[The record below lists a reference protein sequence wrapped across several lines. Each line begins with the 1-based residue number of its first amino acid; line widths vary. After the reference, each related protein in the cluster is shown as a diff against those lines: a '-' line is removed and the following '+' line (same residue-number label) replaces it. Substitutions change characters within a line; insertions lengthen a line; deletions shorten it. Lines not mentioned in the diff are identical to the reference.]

1 MQSVNYRHLH
11 YFWVVARE
19 GGIARAAER
28 LDVAVQTVSA
38 QVRELEHSL
47 AHALLRS
54 AGRRVELTE
63 AGRAALHYAEQI
75 FQLGEQ
81 LPGAVR
87 DAATTPQVRFNVGIS
102 DGLPK
107 AVVRQLLEPVLA
119 TPHLRLLCQE
129 GEFDDLLAEL
139 ALHKLDVVLS
149 DRAAPANPN
158 LKVYSH
164 SLGQIPM
171 AWYAAAGLREARPEG
186 FPASLAQAAFVLP
199 TQHSVVRVQLDD
211 WLRRHGIA
219 PRIVGEFED
228 NASLL
233 TFGIAGMGVFPA
245 PASMAAELEG
255 VHGVRLVGLCEDV
268 MERLYAISAERRVHH
283 PLVVRLI
290 KPASP

>member
-1 MQSVNYRHLH
+1 MQPLNYRHLH
-11 YFWVVARE
+11 YFWVVAKE

-28 LDVAVQTVSA
+28 LDMAVQTVSA
-38 QVRELEHSL
+38 QVRELERAL
-47 AHALLRS
+47 GHALLRS

-63 AGRAALHYAEQI
+63 AGRAALHYAEHI

-107 AVVRQLLEPVLA
+107 AVVRQILAPVLV
-119 TPHLRLLCQE
+119 TPHLRLLCHE
-129 GEFDDLLAEL
+129 GEFEDLLAEL

-171 AWYAAAGLREARPEG
+171 AWYAAAGPQEGGRRG
-186 FPASLAQAAFVLP
+186 FPASLAHAAILLP
-199 TQHSVVRVQLDD
+199 TAHSVVRAQLDD
-211 WLRRHGIA
+211 WFQRNHIA

-233 TFGIAGMGVFPA
+233 TFGISGMGVFPA
-245 PASMAAELEG
+245 PESMAGELKR
-255 VHGVRLVGLCEDV
+255 VHGVRLVGLCDGV

-283 PLVVRLI
+283 PLVSRLVR
-290 KPASP
+290 PASA